1 MSILQ
6 GITTAEAGVDAR
18 LVAHSTEP
26 SFSLNALAVRLL
38 DWIVDATESAQ
49 RHQARIAQAHARA
62 GGRLFDDADRFV
74 SDAAGGGSR
83 AAEAARSLRA

>member
-6 GITTAEAGVDAR
+6 GITTAEAGVDAAP
-18 LVAHSTEP
+18 VAHSNGP
-26 SFSLNALAVRLL
+26 SFSLNTLAVRLL

-49 RHQARIAQAHARA
+49 RHQARIAQAHARS
-62 GGRLFDDADRFV
+62 GGRLFDDAGRFL